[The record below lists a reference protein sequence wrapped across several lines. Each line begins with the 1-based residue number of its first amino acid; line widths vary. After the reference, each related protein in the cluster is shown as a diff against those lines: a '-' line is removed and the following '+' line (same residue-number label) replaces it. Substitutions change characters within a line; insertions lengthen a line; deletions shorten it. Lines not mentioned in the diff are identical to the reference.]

1 MLINF
6 IDYFQRNRFDLLYHL
21 SIFNFHDFCLIFI
34 ISFLLLSDT
43 NLVPLLTHNS
53 FGDFI
58 QCPRLPED
66 SSCQLVGTEV
76 ILGFSESERCFSC
89 GSAGKEFAC
98 SVGDVGLIPGLRRS
112 LGERKHSPLQYS
124 GLENSMGSTGAE
136 SQTRLTDFYFHFVS
150 SRKLSASWPPIP
162 LSLALES
169 SFLHL
174 CQLAFSQ
181 AFGETPLQTP

>member
-1 MLINF
+1 MIIF
-6 IDYFQRNRFDLLYHL
+6 KEID
-21 SIFNFHDFCLIFI
+21 LIFSI
-34 ISFLLLSDT
+34 ICPFSISMISVLSLLFPFFFFLLLLSDT

-76 ILGFSESERCFSC
+76 ILGFSESERGFSC

-124 GLENSMGSTGAE
+124 GLENSMGCTGAE
-136 SQTRLTDFYFHFVS
+136 SQTRLSDFYFHFVS
-150 SRKLSASWPPIP
+150 SRKLSAS
-162 LSLALES
+162 
-169 SFLHL
+169 
-174 CQLAFSQ
+174 
-181 AFGETPLQTP
+181 